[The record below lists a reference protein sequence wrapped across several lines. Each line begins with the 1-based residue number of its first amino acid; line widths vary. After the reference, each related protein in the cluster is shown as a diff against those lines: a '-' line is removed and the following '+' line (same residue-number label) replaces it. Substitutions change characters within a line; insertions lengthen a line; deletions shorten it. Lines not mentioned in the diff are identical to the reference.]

1 MTSPLA
7 IAPRLDDSDH
17 SSDIPIKRRKLS
29 EQNSD
34 NGSTGVHPPY
44 DNDFAL
50 SNNEVSPRTGTVPNN
65 KSSPHRNSVSPTL
78 LPPSLDFSLPFGHLI
93 PHNPT
98 DDLIQLLSISK
109 VLHSILD
116 THDSIVIDNFFIG
129 FNHLCQMKQYPCTI
143 TMALDLLKYLA
154 IYNTTTSNNVG
165 SGDNKRDKNLD
176 ISKFKLCQIYAII
189 SLGYNINDDFD
200 NGRVYF
206 ENSWDLLV
214 TDLIPNT
221 FTKLFDQ
228 VEIMNN
234 MFIVTV
240 TFLQFHNKL
249 LTPDVNL
256 KVIINYFND
265 ISFVVYSNLL
275 NLNKCLLT
283 DSRILF
289 WCVYNLL
296 LKYLPVANGSEFQPL
311 KLYQAFLNSKFIND
325 MTLNSV
331 LQNSCRSAISFPAK
345 NNEELI
351 FLQLIVIYTLSNE
364 LFHFVGCKKFQVFDN
379 KNSLHNSVILINK
392 SMSFTGANFAPSN
405 KIFELFK
412 KKLIINSPLK
422 FHELLN
428 NYIIQLSSFHTWYL
442 LMLTLKEFN
451 LGLNDL
457 SKLTLQLMDTS
468 QRTPPPSPKEL
479 VEDKFFNIYNQIDI
493 VNNNISIVC
502 FPIIFNYNLLKQQPS
517 HPNKF
522 SSLERDSLVKF
533 FVEWYLSM
541 IKLLV
546 GIFKYKSLDNYVNQS
561 LIYLLN
567 QNTSQVLPEEMAF
580 DEDSFWDLKGKI
592 ELIFKRYVVDLC
604 LYPDFD
610 ILQDNLNS
618 YLIPVIKQHLN
629 FAKSNSTTSAVAV
642 AQSKTSV
649 TTKYTSS
656 ELPSVV
662 SAQNI
667 YGGGSGSGSGDDMGY
682 NRSPK
687 SVGPRHS
694 ITLPSPMNRRSHSI
708 SIGMLQSKFPPPM
721 SNVTVSPVPSS
732 HGHLNS
738 TSSSFPSTLQ
748 VPGSGRSNS
757 NGGSIGGGSIIVNGS
772 SISGLSAHSS
782 VSSSSNYSTYS
793 INQSSS
799 MTATLSPPCQPQQ
812 LVSKLL
818 PPPLEAILP
827 STPTMHQQRAGP
839 ATGHTFYGA
848 TNTTNNLGTP
858 LLANS
863 TIPPPLTGGGGAGGS
878 HIFPSLALPLPN
890 QPVVTPL
897 YMYTNG
903 AGTDGK
909 SANGFK

>member
-1 MTSPLA
+1 
-7 IAPRLDDSDH
+7 
-17 SSDIPIKRRKLS
+17 
-29 EQNSD
+29 
-34 NGSTGVHPPY
+34 
-44 DNDFAL
+44 
-50 SNNEVSPRTGTVPNN
+50 
-65 KSSPHRNSVSPTL
+65 
-78 LPPSLDFSLPFGHLI
+78 
-93 PHNPT
+93 
-98 DDLIQLLSISK
+98 
-109 VLHSILD
+109 
-116 THDSIVIDNFFIG
+116 
-129 FNHLCQMKQYPCTI
+129 MKQYPCTI

-154 IYNTTTSNNVG
+154 IYNTTTSNNG
-165 SGDNKRDKNLD
+165 NKRDKSLD
-176 ISKFKLCQIYAII
+176 VSKFKLCQIYAII
-189 SLGYNINDDFD
+189 SLGYNINDDYT
-200 NGRVYF
+200 NGRAYF
-206 ENSWDLLV
+206 ENAWDLLV

-256 KVIINYFND
+256 KVIVNYFNE

-296 LKYLPVANGSEFQPL
+296 LKYLPVANGAEFQPL
-311 KLYQAFLNSKFIND
+311 KLYQSFLNAKFIND
-325 MTLNSV
+325 MSLNAV
-331 LQNSCRSAISFPAK
+331 LQNSCKSVISFPAK
-345 NNEELI
+345 NNDELI

-364 LFHFVGCKKFQVFDN
+364 LFYFIAYKKFQVFDN

-428 NYIIQLSSFHTWYL
+428 NYIIQLNSFHTWYL

-457 SKLTLQLMDTS
+457 SKLTVQLMDTT
-468 QRTPPPSPKEL
+468 QKTPPPSPKEL

-517 HPNKF
+517 QPNKF

-567 QNTSQVLPEEMAF
+567 QNTSQVLPDDMSF
-580 DEDSFWDLKGKI
+580 DEESFWDLKFKI
-592 ELIFKRYVVDLC
+592 EMIFKRYVVDL
-604 LYPDFD
+604 LFYTDFD

-618 YLIPVIKQHLN
+618 YLTPVIQQQLNFVQSIPQVKTALTVVSNANDYTPTISSAPPTSILQHL
-629 FAKSNSTTSAVAV
+629 
-642 AQSKTSV
+642 
-649 TTKYTSS
+649 
-656 ELPSVV
+656 PDM
-662 SAQNI
+662 
-667 YGGGSGSGSGDDMGY
+667 YGGGSNGLYSGEDTGVRKSP
-682 NRSPK
+682 RSSQ
-687 SVGPRHS
+687 SVGSNSRTS
-694 ITLPSPMNRRSHSI
+694 ITLPSPLNRRSHSI
-708 SIGMLQSKFPPPM
+708 SIGMLHSKLPPV
-721 SNVTVSPVPSS
+721 SNVSMSPLPSNNIQGGS
-732 HGHLNS
+732 TFTTSQNIGTLPPV
-738 TSSSFPSTLQ
+738 TSSN
-748 VPGSGRSNS
+748 SGRSHS
-757 NGGSIGGGSIIVNGS
+757 GSIGGGSVIVNGA
-772 SISGLSAHSS
+772 GLSAHSS
-782 VSSSSNYSTYS
+782 VSSTSNYSTYS
-793 INQSSS
+793 LNRSSS
-799 MTATLSPPCQPQQ
+799 ITSTLSPPQLTQQ
-812 LVSKLL
+812 LQMLKLL
-818 PPPLEAILP
+818 PPPLETILP
-827 STPTMHQQRAGP
+827 STPTMRQQRAGP
-839 ATGHTFYGA
+839 ATGHSFYHPPS
-848 TNTTNNLGTP
+848 NSNNLGTP

-863 TIPPPLTGGGGAGGS
+863 TIPPPLTSGS
-878 HIFPSLALPLPN
+878 NMFPSLALPLPS

-903 AGTDGK
+903 GGSDGAK
-909 SANGFK
+909 GPNGFKG